1 MPNNCS
7 MSMLSALATDRLPA
21 TKPDECDAQ
30 RESSLALL
38 AAHGVILGS
47 IWTSK
52 QPPATTKGAAV
63 DAGEHRRG
71 ARRRTTRK
79 SE

>member
-1 MPNNCS
+1 MAAVEVCWNVFPS
-7 MSMLSALATDRLPA
+7 TP
-21 TKPDECDAQ
+21 T
-30 RESSLALL
+30 SSLALL

-52 QPPATTKGAAV
+52 QPPATTKEVAV